1 MKAPPEPP
9 YRGAK
14 EIIMHFFRNLLLFT
28 TLFSVF
34 GVQAAPPSRAKAT
47 VSKARTVKPV
57 ANPAPAPAAAQASYP
72 QVRLVTTRG
81 EMVIELYPDKAPKT
95 VENFLRYVES
105 GYYKGTIF
113 HRVIDNFM
121 IQGGGFTADY
131 EYKDGFAPIP
141 IESDNGLRNDI
152 GAVAMARASDPNSAT
167 SQFYINLNDNLHLN
181 FYKPESY
188 YYGYCVF
195 GKVISGLDVA
205 RKIGAIPTGAGGP
218 FVSDV
223 PREQIVIED
232 ILPIQDQ
239 AQKTA
244 TQPTPTK
251 DATHG

>member
-1 MKAPPEPP
+1 
-9 YRGAK
+9 
-14 EIIMHFFRNLLLFT
+14 MHFSRNLLLLAALFT
-28 TLFSVF
+28 TL
-34 GVQAAPPSRAKAT
+34 GAQAAPP
-47 VSKARTVKPV
+47 
-57 ANPAPAPAAAQASYP
+57 APAKQAVKKAHAAKPEAKPAAASAVARASYP
-72 QVRLVTTRG
+72 QVRLVTSQG

-113 HRVIDNFM
+113 HRVIDKFM
-121 IQGGGFTADY
+121 IQGGGFTADF
-131 EYKDGFAPIP
+131 EQKEGFAPIP
-141 IESDNGLRNDI
+141 IESDNGLRNDV

-195 GKVISGLDVA
+195 GKVISGLEVVK
-205 RKIGAIPTGAGGP
+205 KIGAIPTAGGGP
-218 FVSDV
+218 FAADV
-223 PREQIVIED
+223 PREQVVIEE
-232 ILPIQDQ
+232 IAAIQDP

-244 TQPTPTK
+244 TQPTQKK